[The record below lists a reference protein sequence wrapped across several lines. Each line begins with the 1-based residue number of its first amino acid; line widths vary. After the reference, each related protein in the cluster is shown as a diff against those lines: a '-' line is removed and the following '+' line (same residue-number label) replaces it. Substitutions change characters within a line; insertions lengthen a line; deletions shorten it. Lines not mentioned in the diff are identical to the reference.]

1 MRTSAKNRHLPGWC
15 TTKFRIMQYLAEPTA
30 ATLKGC
36 GLQQILDKTTKT
48 KNKTFQIMFLSEV
61 HALFFGFTP
70 VSVA

>member
-1 MRTSAKNRHLPGWC
+1 
-15 TTKFRIMQYLAEPTA
+15 MQYLAEPTA